1 MGEEKEGYKR
11 FTISLPQELYE
22 EFESFREKLEM
33 SRSDS
38 IRKAMHS
45 YMVSDKHIS
54 STTGSV
60 IGCITMIL
68 AHEHFNPDRQ
78 HSHEHSTNDT
88 HPHAQDHARDYNH
101 PHDHKQI
108 DDLEQQHDHEYTS
121 QPIYA
126 NVQQTDHILKNDI
139 QHHYREIIVSTMHV
153 HLEFDKCME
162 IVAVSGPYERVKKLK
177 TRLQKLKSV
186 ISIGFFLVDKG
197 NEPVVKIED
206 EKK

>member
-45 YMVSDKHIS
+45 YMVSEEHIS
-54 STTGSV
+54 TTTGSV

-68 AHEHFNPDRQ
+68 AHEHFNLNRQ
-78 HSHEHSTNDT
+78 HSHEHSSNDT
-88 HPHAQDHARDYNH
+88 HPHIQDHARDYNH

-108 DDLEQQHDHEYTS
+108 DNLEQQHDHDYTS

-139 QHHYREIIVSTMHV
+139 QHHYMDIIVSTMHV
-153 HLEFDKCME
+153 HLEF
-162 IVAVSGPYERVKKLK
+162 
-177 TRLQKLKSV
+177 
-186 ISIGFFLVDKG
+186 
-197 NEPVVKIED
+197 
-206 EKK
+206 

>member
-22 EFESFREKLEM
+22 EFESFRQKLEM

-38 IRKAMHS
+38 IRKAMYS
-45 YMVSDKHIS
+45 YMVSDEHIS

-78 HSHEHSTNDT
+78 HTHEHSTNDI

-101 PHDHKQI
+101 PHNHKQI

-139 QHHYREIIVSTMHV
+139 QHHYRDIIVSTMHV

-197 NEPVVKIED
+197 NNQK
-206 EKK
+206 